1 MYNKSQIMRNA
12 WNIRKTANVSMS
24 VALKS
29 AWAVAKAEV
38 KADAEGKED
47 KKMKGSEKQLK
58 WANDIIRNIR
68 AAWEVAKNDEK
79 SKAMPGYA
87 AGVAQWEERLDRLE
101 NADYAGDIIDLFKDI
116 RFTDDQWHN
125 LCDIISVYRVKM
137 PCTEG
142 QSKILGK

>member
-1 MYNKSQIMRNA
+1 MR
-12 WNIRKTANVSMS
+12 
-24 VALKS
+24 
-29 AWAVAKAEV
+29 
-38 KADAEGKED
+38 
-47 KKMKGSEKQLK
+47 GSEKQLK

-87 AGVAQWEERLDRLE
+87 AGVALWEARIDRLK

-116 RFTDDQWHN
+116 WFTDDQWHN
-125 LCDIISVYRVKM
+125 MCDIISVYNIKR
-137 PCTEG
+137 PYTEG

>member
-1 MYNKSQIMRNA
+1 
-12 WNIRKTANVSMS
+12 
-24 VALKS
+24 
-29 AWAVAKAEV
+29 
-38 KADAEGKED
+38 
-47 KKMKGSEKQLK
+47 MKGSEKQLK

-87 AGVAQWEERLDRLE
+87 AGVALWEERLDRLE

-125 LCDIISVYRVKM
+125 MCYIISVYNIKR
-137 PCTEG
+137 PYTEG
-142 QSKILGK
+142 QKKILGK